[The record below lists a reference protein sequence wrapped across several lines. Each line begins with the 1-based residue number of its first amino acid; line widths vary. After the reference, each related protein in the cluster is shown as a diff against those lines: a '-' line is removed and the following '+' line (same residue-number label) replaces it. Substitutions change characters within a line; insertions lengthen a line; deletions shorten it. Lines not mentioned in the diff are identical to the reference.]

1 MVAVKNYEAD
11 RILARPPQD
20 ILLYLFYGSDAGL
33 VSERARSII
42 SRTVI
47 DPKDPFQLV
56 RIDGDELAADPLR
69 LADEANTVPLF
80 GGGGRAIWIKAQG
93 KAFHSAL
100 EPLLALPP
108 SGCSVV
114 IEAGALKKDAPLRRL
129 CESAKN
135 ALAIPCYPD
144 EANDIIRL
152 FDAEARSANLTIAQD
167 AKAFLAS
174 HLGQDRLAT
183 RSEIEKLLLFAH
195 GAGEVTLD
203 HVAAIVCDASN
214 IVLAETVDKAF
225 QGELAELDHS
235 LQHIFAGARDYNGL
249 LAAALRHALELHR
262 ARACTDEGPRP
273 FGDPSR
279 LMGQKQREAF
289 GLQLRCWRPDALGE
303 AVRKLAQAI
312 AQSRREP
319 ALGPLL
325 SSRALWSIALS
336 AQKNK
341 SR

>member
-1 MVAVKNYEAD
+1 MVAVKNHEAD

-20 ILLYLFYGSDAGL
+20 IFLYLFYGSDAGL
-33 VSERARSII
+33 VSERARTII
-42 SRTVI
+42 RRHAG
-47 DPKDPFQLV
+47 DQKDPFCLV

-80 GGGGRAIWIKAQG
+80 GGGGRVIWIKAQG
-93 KAFHSAL
+93 KAFHSAV

-108 SGCSVV
+108 PGCIVV

-129 CESAKN
+129 CESAKI
-135 ALAIPCYPD
+135 ALAIPCFPD
-144 EANDIIRL
+144 EANDLNWLI
-152 FDAEARSANLTIAQD
+152 DAEARAANLTIAQD

-183 RSEIEKLLLFAH
+183 RSEVEKLLLFAH

-214 IVLAETVDKAF
+214 IVLADTVDKAF
-225 QGELAELDHS
+225 QGEFAELDHS
-235 LQHIFAGARDYNGL
+235 LQHILAGASDYNGL
-249 LAAALRHALELHR
+249 LAAALRRALELHR
-262 ARACTDEGPRP
+262 ARACAGEGPWP
-273 FGDPSR
+273 LGDPSR
-279 LMGQKQREAF
+279 PMGQKQREAF
-289 GLQLRCWRPDALGE
+289 GLQLRCWRPDALAE
-303 AVRKLAQAI
+303 VVRKLAQAV

-325 SSRALWSIALS
+325 ASRALWSIALS
-336 AQKNK
+336 AQKTK
-341 SR
+341 GR